1 MLDIGTSEA
10 RDRVL
15 DTAQRLFSER
25 GYAAVTLRDIARELG
40 MRQASLYYHAPGGK
54 EELFVLATERSMA
67 RHKQGM
73 EVAIAN
79 AGPDLRSQ
87 IKAAA
92 HWLLSQP
99 PMDWSR
105 MMRTDM
111 PAIAPEHAARLTKA
125 AYEALLQPVATSL
138 AHSEYADSLTQAQ
151 LNVFPG
157 TFVAAISALP
167 DLEYLTPVAK
177 EELADQIV
185 DMLLD
190 GIRPRS

>member
-54 EELFVLATERSMA
+54 EELFVLATERAMA
-67 RHKQGM
+67 RHKAGM
-73 EVAIAN
+73 ETAMAE
-79 AGPDLRSQ
+79 APRDLRAQ
-87 IKAAA
+87 VKAAA
-92 HWLLSQP
+92 RWLLSQP
-99 PMDWSR
+99 PIDWSR
-105 MMRTDM
+105 MMRSDM
-111 PAIAPEHAARLTKA
+111 PAIAPEHAERLTHA
-125 AYEALLQPVATSL
+125 AYEAILQPVTAGL
-138 AHSEYADSLTQAQ
+138 EHSEYADSLTQAQ

-167 DLEYLTPVAK
+167 DIEHLSAVAK
-177 EELADQIV
+177 EDLADQIV

-190 GIRPRS
+190 GIRPR